1 MPRLLK
7 VYKRKVCFPTINF
20 FFLEPVI
27 DLAMIDPTEI
37 PQRRLPRY
45 GFHGHTEKLNG
56 RMAMLGFIA
65 LLAVEFK
72 LGHGLL
78 NW

>member
-1 MPRLLK
+1 MDRSDPS
-7 VYKRKVCFPTINF
+7 VASPAHS
-20 FFLEPVI
+20 P
-27 DLAMIDPTEI
+27 LAMIQPTLV

-45 GFHGHTEKLNG
+45 GFHTHTERLNG

-65 LLAVEFK
+65 LLVVEAQ

-78 NW
+78 VW